1 MNTIQIN
8 EEELKQLH
16 TLRDQYTE
24 MTFRLG
30 QIKLEQVMLNTQLK
44 RLIELEET
52 IALEYMKAIET
63 EDTLVNDL
71 IEKYGNG
78 ELDIETGQI
87 LLR

>member
-16 TLRDQYTE
+16 VLRDQYTE

-71 IEKYGNG
+71 IKKYGNG

-87 LLR
+87 LLQ

>member
-1 MNTIQIN
+1 MNTTQIS

-16 TLRDQYTE
+16 VLRDQYTE

-30 QIKLEQVMLNTQLK
+30 QIKLEQVTINAQLK
-44 RLIELEET
+44 RLTELEET
-52 IALEYMKAIET
+52 IASEYMKAIET
-63 EDTLVNDL
+63 ENTLVNNL